1 MLAHAWSSQG
11 AVSLSVNGQA
21 GFHSRPES
29 LPHGSQLP
37 RGEHTFHMWAA
48 LSFRPE
54 ELAMGRPCLQVLLAA
69 PGRPGH
75 SGAATQLPA
84 QLPSWRV
91 DFYTRDS
98 QQFSLCQGFN
108 LPQRMLKS

>member
-54 ELAMGRPCLQVLLAA
+54 DPACRCCWLLLGGLATAERPHGFP
-69 PGRPGH
+69 PGCRLG
-75 SGAATQLPA
+75 G
-84 QLPSWRV
+84 
-91 DFYTRDS
+91 
-98 QQFSLCQGFN
+98 
-108 LPQRMLKS
+108 